1 MSDKD
6 KGMGIVVSDL
16 PIRVESGST
25 ATHRWKIWWS
35 GVMSHRGQK
44 RRFFGMIT
52 EVVLGVTDLN
62 LTQTPPDT
70 NDPFIAEVLSGT
82 STYGSLQVMPYLTIG
97 GDVASVVEGPQPVK
111 TVPSHYSA
119 VNLAED
125 RDIELVFGKEDKE
138 RFWIGNPLDM
148 ETKLCINLPELV
160 KRSNGIFGKS
170 GTGKTFLTR
179 MLLIGML
186 QKAPAS
192 IWFSIC
198 TANTAGPAAAK
209 GAQRQSLKAIIPFQ
223 GGGFYAG
230 RGKLAQPRRQHVTW

>member
-6 KGMGIVVSDL
+6 KRMGIVVSGSSNKG
-16 PIRVESGST
+16 VEVRLDSST
-25 ATHRWKIWWS
+25 SVEDMVVGRYVTIE
-35 GVMSHRGQK
+35 GQK

-148 ETKLCINLPELV
+148 ETKLCINLPEL
-160 KRSNGIFGKS
+160 
-170 GTGKTFLTR
+170 
-179 MLLIGML
+179 
-186 QKAPAS
+186 
-192 IWFSIC
+192 
-198 TANTAGPAAAK
+198 
-209 GAQRQSLKAIIPFQ
+209 
-223 GGGFYAG
+223 
-230 RGKLAQPRRQHVTW
+230 